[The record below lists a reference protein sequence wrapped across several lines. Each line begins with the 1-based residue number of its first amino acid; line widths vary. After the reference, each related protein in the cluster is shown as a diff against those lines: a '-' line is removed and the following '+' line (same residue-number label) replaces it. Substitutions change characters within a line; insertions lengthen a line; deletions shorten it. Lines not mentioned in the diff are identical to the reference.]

1 MRWNL
6 STQRRQSLVLIAGLG
21 LVVCGCGERTNSIIP
36 TPTQSAPPASEWKG
50 AYTGT
55 GTDPNTPPVAGT
67 PGK

>member
-21 LVVCGCGERTNSIIP
+21 LVVSGCGESTNSAMN
-36 TPTQSAPPASEWKG
+36 TPTAPPGSAATG
-50 AYTGT
+50 VYTGT